1 MKFIAVRELRSST
14 AKLWR
19 RLARDKELVVTS
31 NGKPVAVLTAVTGDN
46 LEQEINAIRRA
57 RAMAAVTD
65 IQTHS
70 VEKGLDRLTD
80 EEIEHEISAVR
91 RRRHK

>member
-31 NGKPVAVLTAVTGDN
+31 NGKPVAVLTSVTGDN

-57 RAMAAVTD
+57 RAMSAVTD
-65 IQTHS
+65 MQTLS
-70 VEKGLDRLTD
+70 VEKGLDHLTD
-80 EEIEHEISAVR
+80 NEIEAEISAVR
-91 RRRHK
+91 KRRRK